1 MLHQVFTVVI
11 YDTCYATGML
21 IGMYSKC
28 RMLCIKIFIRL
39 SRSWKNHLCSVKDEN
54 KIQVYQALSVLIQET
69 SLEVFTNLLDKFL
82 CHWEEKE
89 PDFVTYFREYYAS
102 RPGIQT
108 CVLYMDKY
116 TKY

>member
-1 MLHQVFTVVI
+1 MYKI
-11 YDTCYATGML
+11 Y
-21 IGMYSKC
+21 
-28 RMLCIKIFIRL
+28 IRL
-39 SRSWKNHLCSVKDEN
+39 SRSWKNHLRSVKDEN

-69 SLEVFTNLLDKFL
+69 SLEVFTDLLDKFL

-108 CVLYMDKY
+108 CVLHVHGQIYKVLINLQKNGQSVIGFSAIQ
-116 TKY
+116 TRTPTCSWKG